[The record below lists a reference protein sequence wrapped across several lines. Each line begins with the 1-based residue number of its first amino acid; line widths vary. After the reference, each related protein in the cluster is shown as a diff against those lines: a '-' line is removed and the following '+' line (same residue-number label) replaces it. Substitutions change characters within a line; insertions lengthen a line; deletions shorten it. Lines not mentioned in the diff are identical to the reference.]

1 MGPQEE
7 IYLHKSAAGNSWRTF
22 QPQGSLPS
30 MKSKVAEVGEVGSKG
45 TSVTSLSISL
55 SEASSATNDVVTFRR
70 GRLNI
75 LETRLKIEMETP
87 TAPCSTGPGG
97 AKHLKLD
104 HRSHQNCLR
113 FSKTM
118 NITKRRE
125 NQELS
130 KDQQLLNFQHQ

>member
-1 MGPQEE
+1 
-7 IYLHKSAAGNSWRTF
+7 
-22 QPQGSLPS
+22 
-30 MKSKVAEVGEVGSKG
+30 
-45 TSVTSLSISL
+45 
-55 SEASSATNDVVTFRR
+55 VTFRR

-130 KDQQLLNFQHQ
+130 KDQQLLNFQHQWKGLKHTPHVAVGVLCMAQAPYAT